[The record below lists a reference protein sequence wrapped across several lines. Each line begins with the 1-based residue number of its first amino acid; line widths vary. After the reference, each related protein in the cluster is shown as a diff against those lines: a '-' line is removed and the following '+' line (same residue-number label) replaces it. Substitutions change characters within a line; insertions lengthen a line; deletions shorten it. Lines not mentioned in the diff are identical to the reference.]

1 VQPVRTEGGQRLYT
15 DADVARLRLLRE
27 VTEAGRSISWVADL
41 SDAELRSLSEEDE
54 AGAEEAGSGVPDEE
68 RARSE
73 AGAFRVACLAAA
85 ERMDGDGVYATLMRA
100 VVSLRPS
107 EFLDDVLAPVL
118 HEVGERWHAGR
129 LGPSHEHVV
138 SGAARRVLGWL
149 LDAYETAPGAP
160 LLVATTASGEQHEF
174 GAMMVSAL
182 ALEEGWRVEYMG
194 ASLPPEEIV
203 LAAEV
208 LKASAIALS
217 VVNRDDVAGVDV
229 VSDARSLVEGL
240 PTGFLVL
247 VGGAGA
253 EHRRAPLESAGARV
267 FADLDGAR
275 ALLRRERGQRTASS

>member
-1 VQPVRTEGGQRLYT
+1 
-15 DADVARLRLLRE
+15 
-27 VTEAGRSISWVADL
+27 
-41 SDAELRSLSEEDE
+41 
-54 AGAEEAGSGVPDEE
+54 
-68 RARSE
+68 
-73 AGAFRVACLAAA
+73 
-85 ERMDGDGVYATLMRA
+85 
-100 VVSLRPS
+100 
-107 EFLDDVLAPVL
+107 
-118 HEVGERWHAGR
+118 
-129 LGPSHEHVV
+129 
-138 SGAARRVLGWL
+138 
-149 LDAYETAPGAP
+149 
-160 LLVATTASGEQHEF
+160 
-174 GAMMVSAL
+174 
-182 ALEEGWRVEYMG
+182 MG